1 MDPQHSLGPED
12 EGDDRGRGVH
22 RELGVDVLGGIDRN
36 PSPRKGRNRTGTMV
50 FSEALIMAEELGKG
64 GSSPSPERDSI
75 THHDA
80 EAPATEAHEQETD
93 FVHVDVA
100 GRAEEEEP
108 LTDEHELHADLQGT
122 YDDDH
127 DLDYPEGEHIATLA
141 DADVHTDSDE
151 DDDDHQG
158 PEQDVTDDTEDAAE
172 DARREYA
179 DEAPE
184 HDVTSAHEI
193 PGTTII
199 ELSPA
204 EEVDTPEEEDTQEED
219 LTEAVVEPQDDDAA
233 DDAAD
238 ALEVA
243 EQIAADEEQEEP
255 EHVDEA

>member
-1 MDPQHSLGPED
+1 M
-12 EGDDRGRGVH
+12 
-22 RELGVDVLGGIDRN
+22 DVLGGIDRN

-64 GSSPSPERDSI
+64 GGSPSPERDPLV
-75 THHDA
+75 HL
-80 EAPATEAHEQETD
+80 APALPATDAHEQETD
-93 FVHVDVA
+93 FVHVDVV

-108 LTDEHELHADLQGT
+108 LTDEHELHADLQEA
-122 YDDDH
+122 YDH
-127 DLDYPEGEHIATLA
+127 DLDYPEGEHIDTLA
-141 DADVHTDSDE
+141 DADAHADSDE
-151 DDDDHQG
+151 DDDHQG
-158 PEQDVTDDTEDAAE
+158 PEQDVTDDDENATEDSQM
-172 DARREYA
+172 EYT

-204 EEVDTPEEEDTQEED
+204 DEVDTPEEEDTEEED
-219 LTEAVVEPQDDDAA
+219 LTEAVVEPHD

-243 EQIAADEEQEEP
+243 EQIAPDEPQDEQ
-255 EHVDEA
+255 VDEA

>member
-1 MDPQHSLGPED
+1 M
-12 EGDDRGRGVH
+12 
-22 RELGVDVLGGIDRN
+22 DVLGGIDRN

-50 FSEALIMAEELGKG
+50 FSEALIMAEELGKSG
-64 GSSPSPERDSI
+64 GSPSPERDSI
-75 THHDA
+75 AHLDA
-80 EAPATEAHEQETD
+80 EAPATETHEQETD

-108 LTDEHELHADLQGT
+108 LTDEHELHSDLQDT
-122 YDDDH
+122 YDDH

-158 PEQDVTDDTEDAAE
+158 PEQDVTDDAEDAAE

-193 PGTTII
+193 PGITTI

-204 EEVDTPEEEDTQEED
+204 EEADDPEEEDTQEED
-219 LTEAVVEPQDDDAA
+219 LTEAVVEPHDDDTA
-233 DDAAD
+233 DDVAD

-243 EQIAADEEQEEP
+243 EQIAADEEQEEL
-255 EHVDEA
+255 EQMDEA